1 MDKTSNRTKNF
12 LKKCLKSTNIV
23 KIKYMLVLFIRV
35 QIIYFV
41 VLLFLRIMGKRQ
53 IGEMQPY
60 EVVITLIIADLAT
73 VPMSD
78 ANIPLLNGILP
89 LAILVL
95 LHYSITVLTRKSII
109 LRKIISGKPIIV
121 ISPDG
126 IDYKALK
133 KLNMNLNDLQESLR
147 QCNYFNFEQ
156 VQYAIIET
164 NGKMSVI
171 PTAQDAPATAQ
182 DVNANNEEP
191 ELPVLIISDGKMMK
205 ENMKVMNISEEKLNY
220 ILENLDIKKTKDI
233 IVMNL
238 DNSGKMYYQLKNQ
251 PYKVI
256 QDISILNSKTKSNR
270 QSKK

>member
-1 MDKTSNRTKNF
+1 
-12 LKKCLKSTNIV
+12 
-23 KIKYMLVLFIRV
+23 MLVLFIRV

-60 EVVITLIIADLAT
+60 ELVITLIIADLAT

-89 LAILVL
+89 LAILVI
-95 LHYSITVLTRKSII
+95 LHYSITMLTRKSIF
-109 LRKIISGKPIIV
+109 LRKIISGQPVIV
-121 ISPDG
+121 ISPEG
-126 IDYKALK
+126 INYKALK
-133 KLNMNLNDLQESLR
+133 NLNMNLNDLQENLR

-182 DVNANNEEP
+182 DVGANNEQL
-191 ELPVLIISDGKMMK
+191 ELPMIIISDGKMLK
-205 ENMKVMNISEEKLNY
+205 DNMQQLDIDDNKLNSLFEKLN
-220 ILENLDIKKTKDI
+220 IKKLKDVV
-233 IVMNL
+233 VMNL
-238 DNSGKMYYQLKNQ
+238 DSSGKMYYQLKNQ
-251 PYKVI
+251 SYKVI
-256 QDISILNSKTKSNR
+256 NNINQLLKPISK
-270 QSKK
+270 SKKQSTKNY

>member
-1 MDKTSNRTKNF
+1 
-12 LKKCLKSTNIV
+12 
-23 KIKYMLVLFIRV
+23 MLVLFIRV

-60 EVVITLIIADLAT
+60 ELVITLIIADLAT

-89 LAILVL
+89 LAILVI
-95 LHYSITVLTRKSII
+95 LHYSITMLTRKSVF
-109 LRKIISGKPIIV
+109 LRKIISGKPVIV
-121 ISPDG
+121 ISPEG
-126 IDYKALK
+126 INYKALK
-133 KLNMNLNDLQESLR
+133 NLNMNLNDLQENLR

-182 DVNANNEEP
+182 DVGVNNEEI
-191 ELPVLIISDGKMMK
+191 ELPMIIISDGKLLK
-205 ENMKVMNISEEKLNY
+205 NNLQQLDVSQSKLKILFEKLN
-220 ILENLDIKKTKDI
+220 IKKPKDVV
-233 IVMNL
+233 VMNL
-238 DNSGKMYYQLKNQ
+238 DSSGKMYYQLKNQ
-251 PYKVI
+251 SFKVVNNI
-256 QDISILNSKTKSNR
+256 NQLLKSSTNTK
-270 QSKK
+270 

>member
-1 MDKTSNRTKNF
+1 
-12 LKKCLKSTNIV
+12 
-23 KIKYMLVLFIRV
+23 MLVLFIRV

-60 EVVITLIIADLAT
+60 ELVITLIIADLAT

-89 LAILVL
+89 LAILVI
-95 LHYSITVLTRKSII
+95 LHFSITMLTRKSIL
-109 LRKIISGKPIIV
+109 LRKLISGQPVIV

-126 IDYKALK
+126 INYDALK
-133 KLNMNLNDLQESLR
+133 KLNMNLHDLQESLR

-164 NGKMSVI
+164 NGKMSII

-182 DVNANNEEP
+182 DVKADNPQP
-191 ELPVLIISDGKMMK
+191 ELPTLIVSDGKMMK
-205 ENMKVMNISEEKLNY
+205 NNMQLMNISEQKLNS
-220 ILENLDIKKTKDI
+220 LLQQLKIKKIKDI

-238 DNSGKMYYQLKNQ
+238 NSSGKMYYQLKSK
-251 PYKVI
+251 PYKVVENI
-256 QDISILNSKTKSNR
+256 NNLKQPFAKNKKS
-270 QSKK
+270 S

>member
-1 MDKTSNRTKNF
+1 
-12 LKKCLKSTNIV
+12 
-23 KIKYMLVLFIRV
+23 MLVLFIRV

-60 EVVITLIIADLAT
+60 ELVITLIIADLAT

-89 LAILVL
+89 LAILVI
-95 LHYSITVLTRKSII
+95 LHFSITMLTRKSLL
-109 LRKIISGKPIIV
+109 LRKIISGQPVIV

-126 IDYKALK
+126 INYQALK
-133 KLNMNLNDLQESLR
+133 KLNMNLHDLQESLR
-147 QCNYFNFEQ
+147 QCNYFSFEQ
-156 VQYAIIET
+156 VRYAIIET

-171 PTAQDAPATAQ
+171 PTAENSPATAS
-182 DVNANNEEP
+182 DVHANNPQP
-191 ELPVLIISDGKMMK
+191 ELPTLIVSDGKMMT
-205 ENMKVMNISEEKLNY
+205 ENMQKMNITPDKLN
-220 ILENLDIKKTKDI
+220 NLLSKLSINKIKDI

-251 PYKVI
+251 NFKVV
-256 QDISILNSKTKSNR
+256 QDINSLNSKPNKKTKTN
-270 QSKK
+270 